1 MMRLGPGKLTVGLL
15 VASVIAAGCGGRSET
30 TPGSGEETFG
40 PQELTPA
47 EREAFV
53 YSAVIKHMTSEEG
66 QSSGFQVIYVLDQA
80 VEGAADPDAN
90 GDAGTP
96 ISQEVQIRVQ
106 EELALLPPIRFIPD
120 RDEVIG
126 PPEDGSQVENGG
138 ILIILGPVPAGDDR
152 VEVEASSYLGN
163 LAATFQTW
171 VLERRG
177 LRWEVTGTTGPVA
190 TA

>member
-1 MMRLGPGKLTVGLL
+1 MMRLAVALVSAALL
-15 VASVIAAGCGGRSET
+15 VSGCGG
-30 TPGSGEETFG
+30 GSPTSPGEETFG
-40 PQELTPA
+40 PGDLTPA

-53 YSAVIKHMTSEEG
+53 YAAIIKHMTAEEG
-66 QSSGFQVIYVLDQA
+66 QSSGFEVIYVLDRA
-80 VEGAADPDAN
+80 VEGASDPDAVAD
-90 GDAGTP
+90 GGTP
-96 ISQEVQIRVQ
+96 ISQEVQIRIQ

-126 PPEDGSQVENGG
+126 PAEDGSEVENGG
-138 ILIILGPVPAGDDR
+138 VLVTLGPIPAGDDR

-163 LAATFQTW
+163 LAATWQTW

-177 LRWEVTGTTGPVA
+177 LRWEITGTTGPVA